1 MRVYFDNAA
10 TTPLDP
16 EVIKAMHDT
25 MVNHYG
31 NPSSIHQEGRQSRTL
46 IERARKT
53 VANLLEVAP
62 GEIFFTS
69 GGTEAHNMAIRNVVQ
84 DLCITNII
92 STKIEH
98 HAVLHTIETCEKTQG
113 AKVHYVNLLPNGHL
127 DFAHLEKLLQDTEK
141 GKVLVSLMHA
151 NNEIGNL
158 LDVEKTGALCKQY
171 GAYFHCDMV
180 QTVGHLPL
188 QLKKHGVH
196 FMAASAH
203 KFNGPKGVGFIYIDS
218 NVKISPFIQGGA
230 QERNMRGG
238 TENLYGIVGLAKAME
253 IAYAEMDNQ
262 HEHVQGIKS
271 YMIAQLEEHIP
282 GVEFNGDM
290 KGENLYTVLNV
301 AFPPSPAAEM
311 LLFNLDIE
319 GVAASGGSACS
330 SGSDVGSHV
339 LRQLPIKENYINV
352 RFSFGKYNT
361 KEEVDYVVG
370 KLVEILK
377 LNQVTA

>member
-10 TTPLDP
+10 TTPMDP
-16 EVIKAMHDT
+16 EVIKVMHDT
-25 MVNHYG
+25 MVNFYG

-46 IERARKT
+46 IERARKSI
-53 VANLLEVAP
+53 ANLLEVAP

-69 GGTEAHNMAIRNVVQ
+69 GGTEAHNMAIRNVAQ
-84 DLCITNII
+84 DLCITDII
-92 STKIEH
+92 SSKIEH
-98 HAVLHTIETCEKTQG
+98 HAVLHSVESCEKLG
-113 AKVHYVNLLPNGHL
+113 VKIHYVNLLPDGHVDL
-127 DFAHLEKLLQDTEK
+127 KHLEQLLEQTAK

-158 LDVEKTGALCKQY
+158 LDVEKVGELCRRF

-188 QLKKHGVH
+188 QLKKYGVH

-203 KFNGPKGVGFIYIDS
+203 KFNGPKGVGFIYLDS
-218 NVKISPFIQGGA
+218 SVKISPFIHGGS

-253 IAYAEMDNQ
+253 IAYAEMETQ
-262 HEHVQGIKS
+262 HEHIQDLKS
-271 YMIAQLEEHIP
+271 YMISQLEENIP
-282 GVEFNGDM
+282 GVEFNGDV
-290 KGENLYTVLNV
+290 KGQNLYTVLNV
-301 AFPPSPAAEM
+301 AFPPSSAAEM

-319 GVAASGGSACS
+319 GVAASGGSACT
-330 SGSDVGSHV
+330 SGSDAGSHV
-339 LRQLPIKENYINV
+339 LRELPIKENYSNV

-361 KEEVDYVVG
+361 KEEVDFVIA
-370 KLVEILK
+370 KLIEILK
-377 LNQVTA
+377 LKQVAA

>member
-16 EVIKAMHDT
+16 EVIKVMHDT
-25 MVNHYG
+25 MVNYYG

-69 GGTEAHNMAIRNVVQ
+69 GGTEAHNMAIRNLVQ
-84 DLCITNII
+84 DLCITDII
-92 STKIEH
+92 STRIEH
-98 HAVLHTIETCEKTQG
+98 HAVLHTIESCEKEG
-113 AKVHYVNLLPNGHL
+113 VKCHYVNLLPDGHV
-127 DFAHLEKLLQDTEK
+127 DFEHLEKLLQETAN

-158 LDVEKTGALCKQY
+158 LNVEKAGGLCRQY
-171 GAYFHCDMV
+171 GAFFHCDTV
-180 QTVGHLPL
+180 QTVAHLPL
-188 QLKKHGVH
+188 QLKKWDVH

-203 KFNGPKGVGFIYIDS
+203 KFNGPKGVGFLYIDS

-253 IAYAEMDNQ
+253 IAYAEMEQQ
-262 HEHVQGIKS
+262 HEHIQGIKS
-271 YMIAQLEEHIP
+271 YMISQLEENIP
-282 GVEFNGDM
+282 GVEFNGDV

-339 LRQLPIKENYINV
+339 LRELPIKENFINV

-361 KEEVDYVVG
+361 KEEVDFVVG

-377 LNQVTA
+377 LKQVAA